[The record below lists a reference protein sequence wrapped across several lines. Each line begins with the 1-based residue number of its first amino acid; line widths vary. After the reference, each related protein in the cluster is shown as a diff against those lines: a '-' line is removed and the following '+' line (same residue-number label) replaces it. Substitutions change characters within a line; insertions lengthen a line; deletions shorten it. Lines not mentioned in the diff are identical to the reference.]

1 MHIIQFMDMKSTKY
15 GGLGKFMIRLMERCP
30 EDQFYFV
37 FQNYP
42 ASKEMVRRFEAC
54 GAKIEVMNTA
64 SGMQAIR
71 NIPQFIRLIKRIKP
85 DVIHFHFANSFFIYA
100 PIAKLFGVKKL
111 YKTQHCCLTTD
122 DSTQV
127 TSKRQFNLRTKLFSW
142 NGKVYRLFD
151 KIIMCGDY
159 VQEQFEKV
167 YGKSKRYQRIYFG
180 VEPIQILTDKEKE
193 ALRNKLQI
201 DENDIVITTI
211 AFADPIKG
219 VDVLV
224 KAIPFIKSQ
233 SFIVVIV
240 GVNDEVPY
248 GRYLHELA
256 KEINV
261 EDRIRWIG
269 ITDHV
274 NDYLSISN
282 IYCQPSRSE
291 ALTLAVCEAK
301 SAHLPVVGA
310 HVGGL
315 PEISEL
321 TFETDNP
328 KSLSMVLELLL
339 DDSVLREELAD
350 NSYKCFKNMFD
361 VARGVEEYYNIYS
374 NVK

>member
-1 MHIIQFMDMKSTKY
+1 MEIIEFMDMQSTKF

-71 NIPQFIRLIKRIKP
+71 NIPQFIRLIRRIKP
-85 DVIHFHFANSFFIYA
+85 DIIHFHFANSFFIYA

-151 KIIMCGDY
+151 EIIMCGDY

-180 VEPIQILTDKEKE
+180 VEPVQILTDKEKE
-193 ALRNKLQI
+193 ALRNKLHI
-201 DENDIVITTI
+201 DETDTVITTV

-224 KAIPFIKSQ
+224 KAIPLIKCQ
-233 SFIVVIV
+233 SFKVVIV
-240 GVNDEVPY
+240 GINPEVPF
-248 GRYLHELA
+248 GRYLHNLA
-256 KEINV
+256 KELEV
-261 EDRIRWIG
+261 DDKVRWIG
-269 ITDHV
+269 ITDRV
-274 NDYLSISN
+274 ADYLSITN

-301 SAHLPVVGA
+301 SAHLPVIGS

-315 PEISEL
+315 PEISDV
-321 TFETDNP
+321 TFENENP
-328 KSLSMVLELLL
+328 ESLAGKINMLIEDLPLRNKIADKSYQ
-339 DDSVLREELAD
+339 
-350 NSYKCFKNMFD
+350 NYQQNFD
-361 VARGVEEYYNIYS
+361 INKGVSLYGKIYHQ
-374 NVK
+374 

>member
-1 MHIIQFMDMKSTKY
+1 MEIIEFMDMQSTKF

-42 ASKEMVRRFEAC
+42 TSKEMVRRFEAC

-71 NIPQFIRLIKRIKP
+71 NIPQFIRLIRRIKP
-85 DVIHFHFANSFFIYA
+85 DIIHFHFANSFFIYA

-142 NGKVYRLFD
+142 NGKVYRLFNE
-151 KIIMCGDY
+151 IIMCGDY
-159 VQEQFEKV
+159 VQKKKKKV

-180 VEPIQILTDKEKE
+180 VEPVQILTDKEKE
-193 ALRNKLQI
+193 ALRNKLHI
-201 DENDIVITTI
+201 DETDTVITTV

-224 KAIPFIKSQ
+224 KAIPFIKSL
-233 SFIVVIV
+233 SFKVVIV
-240 GVNDEVPY
+240 GINPEVPF
-248 GRYLHELA
+248 GRYLHNLA
-256 KEINV
+256 KELEV
-261 EDRIRWIG
+261 DDKVRWIG
-269 ITDHV
+269 ITDRV
-274 NDYLSISN
+274 ADYLSISN

-301 SAHLPVVGA
+301 SAHLPVIGS

-315 PEISEL
+315 PEISDV
-321 TFETDNP
+321 TFENENP
-328 KSLSMVLELLL
+328 ESLAGKINMLIEDLPLRNKIADKSYQ
-339 DDSVLREELAD
+339 
-350 NSYKCFKNMFD
+350 NYQQHFD
-361 VARGVEEYYNIYS
+361 INKGVSLYGKIYHQ
-374 NVK
+374 

>member
-1 MHIIQFMDMKSTKY
+1 MQFMDMQSTKF
-15 GGLGKFMIRLMERCP
+15 GGLGKFMIKLMERCS
-30 EDQFYFV
+30 DDNFHFV
-37 FQNYP
+37 FQSYP
-42 ASKEMVRRFEAC
+42 ASKEMVRRFEDLDAR
-54 GAKIEVMNTA
+54 IEVLDTS
-64 SGMQAIR
+64 SGMKAIR
-71 NIPQFIRLIKRIKP
+71 QIPQFIGMIRRIKP
-85 DVIHFHFANSFFIYA
+85 DIIHFHFANSFFIYA
-100 PIAKLFGVKKL
+100 PIAKMLGVKKL
-111 YKTQHCCLTTD
+111 YKTQHCCLTTE
-122 DSTQV
+122 DSIQV
-127 TSKRQFNLRTKLFSW
+127 TNKKQFNFRTKLFSW
-142 NGKVYRLFD
+142 NGNVYRLFD

-159 VQEQFEKV
+159 VQGQFEKV
-167 YGKSKRYQRIYFG
+167 YGKSDRYKRIYFG
-180 VEPIQILTDKEKE
+180 VEPVQILSDAERQ
-193 ALRNKLQI
+193 ALRQELHINEK
-201 DENDIVITTI
+201 DRVITTV
-211 AFADPIKG
+211 AFADPVKG

-224 KAIPFIKSQ
+224 NAIPFIKSQ

-328 KSLSMVLELLL
+328 KSLAMVLERLL

-361 VARGVEEYYNIYS
+361 VLRGVEEYYNIYS

>member
-1 MHIIQFMDMKSTKY
+1 MQSTKF
-15 GGLGKFMIRLMERCP
+15 GGLGKFMIKLMERCP

-71 NIPQFIRLIKRIKP
+71 NIPQFIRLIRRIKP

-180 VEPIQILTDKEKE
+180 VEPVQILTDKEKE
-193 ALRNKLQI
+193 ALRNKLHI
-201 DENDIVITTI
+201 DETDTVITTV

-224 KAIPFIKSQ
+224 KAIPLIKCQ
-233 SFIVVIV
+233 SFKVIIV
-240 GVNDEVPY
+240 GINPEVPF
-248 GRYLHELA
+248 GRYLHNLA
-256 KEINV
+256 KELEV
-261 EDRIRWIG
+261 EDKVRWIG
-269 ITDHV
+269 ITDRV
-274 NDYLSISN
+274 ADYLSISN

-301 SAHLPVVGA
+301 SAHLPVIGS

-315 PEISEL
+315 PEISDV
-321 TFETDNP
+321 TFENENP
-328 KSLSMVLELLL
+328 ESLAGKINMLIEDLPLRNKIADKSYQKYQQ
-339 DDSVLREELAD
+339 
-350 NSYKCFKNMFD
+350 NFD
-361 VARGVEEYYNIYS
+361 INKGVSLYGKIYHQ
-374 NVK
+374 

>member
-1 MHIIQFMDMKSTKY
+1 MKIIEFMDMQSTKF
-15 GGLGKFMIRLMERCP
+15 GGLGKFMIKLMERCP

-71 NIPQFIRLIKRIKP
+71 NIPQFIRLIRRIKP

-193 ALRNKLQI
+193 ALRNKLHI
-201 DENDIVITTI
+201 DETDTVITTV

-224 KAIPFIKSQ
+224 KAIPLIKCQ
-233 SFIVVIV
+233 SFKVIIV
-240 GVNDEVPY
+240 GINPEIPF
-248 GRYLHELA
+248 GRYLHNLA
-256 KEINV
+256 KELEV
-261 EDRIRWIG
+261 DDKVRWIG
-269 ITDHV
+269 ITDRV
-274 NDYLSISN
+274 ADYLSISN

-301 SAHLPVVGA
+301 SAHLPVIGS

-315 PEISEL
+315 PEISDV
-321 TFETDNP
+321 TFENENP
-328 KSLSMVLELLL
+328 ESLAGKINMLIEDLPLRNKIADKSYQ
-339 DDSVLREELAD
+339 
-350 NSYKCFKNMFD
+350 NYQQNFD
-361 VARGVEEYYNIYS
+361 INKGASLYRKIYHQ
-374 NVK
+374 

>member
-224 KAIPFIKSQ
+224 KAIPFIKSL
-233 SFIVVIV
+233 SFKVVIV
-240 GVNDEVPY
+240 GINPEVPF
-248 GRYLHELA
+248 GRYLHNLA
-256 KEINV
+256 KELEV
-261 EDRIRWIG
+261 DDKVRWIG
-269 ITDHV
+269 ITDCV
-274 NDYLSISN
+274 ADYLSISN

-301 SAHLPVVGA
+301 SAHLPVIGS

-315 PEISEL
+315 PEISDV
-321 TFETDNP
+321 TFENENP
-328 KSLSMVLELLL
+328 ESLAGKINMLIEDLPLRNKIADKSYQ
-339 DDSVLREELAD
+339 
-350 NSYKCFKNMFD
+350 NYQQHFD
-361 VARGVEEYYNIYS
+361 INKGVSLYGKIYHQ
-374 NVK
+374 